1 MDDSLVHEKAA
12 LQLEHLGAD
21 LTHEPGVNAMI
32 LKYFRRK
39 NRRKNGAFWL
49 KLQLVSRKNC

>member
-39 NRRKNGAFWL
+39 NRRKNGAF
-49 KLQLVSRKNC
+49 